1 MPSLI
6 DSQAVLVSQIAPG
19 YLKVVL
25 DNPPIN
31 LIDSRVFAGLLGLQD
46 YVQDQNHG
54 VKVVVLESANPDFF
68 VAHLDLGPMM
78 AGDPAGMR
86 SLKEHW
92 PGFSTWLHSS
102 RAVTVAKVRGRARG
116 IGNELVIACDLRF
129 ASREKTRLCQVEV
142 GFGEVPG
149 GGGLEWLPRLLGRS
163 RALEVILGADDFDA
177 DTAERYGWI
186 NRSLPD
192 GDLDSYVD
200 RIARRIASFDATAI
214 ATAKSLVDQRLQPP
228 TEAELKESLD
238 TILRLAAGDASRRIR
253 TRLVA
258 KAGGSLAPRELDL
271 PDLYG
276 PAEA

>member
-6 DSQAVLVSQIAPG
+6 DSQVVLVSQIAPG
-19 YLKVVL
+19 YLKAVL

-31 LIDSRVFAGLLGLQD
+31 LVDSRVFSGLRGLQD
-46 YVQDQNHG
+46 YVEDPSHG
-54 VKVVVLESANPDFF
+54 VKVVVLESANPEFF

-78 AGDPAGMR
+78 AGDAAGLR
-86 SLKEHW
+86 NFKEHW
-92 PGFSTWLHSS
+92 PGFSSWLHRSH
-102 RAVTVAKVRGRARG
+102 AVTIAKVRGRARG

-149 GGGLEWLPRLLGRS
+149 GGGLEWLPRLMGRS
-163 RALEVILGADDFDA
+163 RALEAILGADDFDA

-192 GDLDSYVD
+192 VDLDPYVD
-200 RIARRIASFDATAI
+200 RIARRIAGFDATAL
-214 ATAKSLVDQRLQPP
+214 ATAKSLVDRRLQPP
-228 TEAELKESLD
+228 TEAELRESFD
-238 TILRLAAGDASRRIR
+238 TILRLAAGEASKRIR
-253 TRLVA
+253 ARLVA
-258 KAGGSLAPRELDL
+258 RAGGALGPRELDL

-276 PAEA
+276 QADA